1 MPAFGKTIAGGF
13 PIGVTSGRAEVME
26 VFDPGTRGARRITTG
41 GIRSASPG
49 DHHRGLAT
57 MRAMRS
63 AELHG
68 LDGRGAR
75 PREEIAAAAER
86 ALGVVAR
93 R

>member
-1 MPAFGKTIAGGF
+1 
-13 PIGVTSGRAEVME
+13 
-26 VFDPGTRGARRITTG
+26 
-41 GIRSASPG
+41 
-49 DHHRGLAT
+49 

-75 PREEIAAAAER
+75 LREEIAAAAER